1 MNFKPDFSHR
11 PVTLKT
17 LIEHKSSQTLLE
29 FLCNRFSY
37 HNEDEWI
44 DRIQNGQILVND
56 HAASKDKPLRQG
68 DEIAYTTEAWD
79 EPEVNTNYR
88 MVYEDD
94 TLLVISKPAPLPVHA
109 IGVYFQNTLM
119 HLLRQERPEAED
131 YQLVHRLDSETS
143 GLLLL
148 VKDKKYLKPLQ
159 KQWES
164 GEVQKTYQAI
174 VFGNFTPAEQ
184 RCELPIGP
192 LKGSTIRMKLG
203 VGPHGKPSATEFKLL
218 ETKANFSLVEAKPL
232 TGRTHQIRVHLENLG
247 FPIVGD
253 KLYSGSD
260 ETFLRFIE
268 EGWSDW
274 QEKKVLLR
282 RTALH
287 AFRLEFFHPETGKR
301 MILED
306 PLPEDLRSFWD
317 GLK

>member
-1 MNFKPDFSHR
+1 FPSNPSR
-11 PVTLKT
+11 PPVTLKT
-17 LIEHKSSQTLLE
+17 RIEQKSSQTLLE

-44 DRIQNGQILVND
+44 DRIQNGQVLVND
-56 HAASKDKPLRQG
+56 HASSKDQPLRQG

-88 MVYEDD
+88 IVCEDD
-94 TLLVISKPAPLPVHA
+94 ELLVISKPAPLPVHA

-119 HLLRQERPEAED
+119 HLLRQARPEAENF
-131 YQLVHRLDSETS
+131 QLVHRLDSETS

-148 VKDKKYLKPLQ
+148 VKDKRHLKTLQ
-159 KQWES
+159 RQWES

-174 VFGNFTPAEQ
+174 VFGHFHPAEQ
-184 RCELPIGP
+184 KCELPIGS
-192 LKGSTIRMKLG
+192 LKGSAIRMKLG
-203 VGPHGKPSATEFKLL
+203 IDKAEGKSSTTDFKIL
-218 ETKANFSLVEAKPL
+218 ETKGGFSLVEAKPR

-260 ETFLRFIE
+260 ETFLKFIG

-274 QEKKVLLR
+274 LQEKVLLKR
-282 RTALH
+282 SALH
-287 AFRLEFFHPETGKR
+287 ALRLEFTHPVKGNR
-301 MILED
+301 MMLED
-306 PLPEDLRSFWD
+306 PLPEDLGSFWK